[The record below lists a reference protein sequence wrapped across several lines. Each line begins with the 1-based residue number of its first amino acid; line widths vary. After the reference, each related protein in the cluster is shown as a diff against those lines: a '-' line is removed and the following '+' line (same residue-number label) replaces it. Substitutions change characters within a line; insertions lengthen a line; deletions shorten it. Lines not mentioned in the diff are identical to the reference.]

1 MMLVREREM
10 ERKLCE
16 NPSQYGIH
24 LYVTTRSQFMTWHE
38 NGGGARQGMNTKEVS
53 TGSDGIKKT
62 SF

>member
-1 MMLVREREM
+1 M
-10 ERKLCE
+10 ERRLCE
-16 NPSQYGIH
+16 NPSQYGIN